1 MLNVWCQTTS
11 TSSPEVA
18 RRDTLRAILHA
29 KLKVRKVLGRGSF
42 GEVQLAW
49 CEDTRTLVAV
59 KANGAS
65 VACLGFG
72 CCSESEPLRL
82 LRMFAHSRL
91 LLCMFYEQAYSA
103 QTPAPL
109 TTK

>member
-1 MLNVWCQTTS
+1 LRCCVCGFQTTS
-11 TSSPEVA
+11 SSSPEVVS
-18 RRDTLRAILHA
+18 RDTLRAILHA

-82 LRMFAHSRL
+82 LRMSARL
-91 LLCMFYEQAYSA
+91 LLCMIFTNRHTVRKQRRH
-103 QTPAPL
+103 
-109 TTK
+109 